1 MGENRILMIDI
12 DYINHLD
19 AVPTRRYSATAAR
32 VAALEAEITRLGGN
46 AAGVAVTTLHETPKL
61 LAVWGLVS
69 QFLSVR
75 TDIITPHTVSTQI

>member
-1 MGENRILMIDI
+1 MIDI
-12 DYINHLD
+12 DHLD
-19 AVPTRRYSATAAR
+19 TVPTRRVTATAAR

-61 LAVWGLVS
+61 QAVWDLAN
-69 QFLSVR
+69 QFISLR